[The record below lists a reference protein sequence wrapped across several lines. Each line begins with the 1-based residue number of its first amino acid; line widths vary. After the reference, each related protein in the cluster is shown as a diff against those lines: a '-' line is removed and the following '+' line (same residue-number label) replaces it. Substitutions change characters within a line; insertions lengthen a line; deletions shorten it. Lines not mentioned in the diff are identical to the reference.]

1 MPRDLEAI
9 GRRPLTVEDG
19 EALWEALRQV
29 SDRLEDVADALQ
41 LAIEA
46 LQRQI
51 VLTAKARD
59 GRDRELMLGQLDEA
73 RGLLATGDDLEEDGQ

>member
-9 GRRPLTVEDG
+9 GQRPLTVEDG
-19 EALWEALRQV
+19 ESIWEALRQLH
-29 SDRLEDVADALQ
+29 DRLEDVADACGL
-41 LAIEA
+41 IREA

-51 VLTAKARD
+51 VLTARQRD

-73 RGLLATGDDLEEDGQ
+73 AGLLETEGDDE

>member
-1 MPRDLEAI
+1 MPGDLEAI

-29 SDRLEDVADALQ
+29 SDRLEDVADAAQ

-46 LQRQI
+46 LERQI
-51 VLTAKARD
+51 VLAARAKD
-59 GRDRELMLGQLDEA
+59 GRDRELMLAQLDEA
-73 RGLLATGDDLEEDGQ
+73 RALLAVDTEGDDA

>member
-19 EALWEALRQV
+19 ESIWEALRQLN
-29 SDRLEDVADALQ
+29 DRLEDVADAAGL
-41 LAIEA
+41 IREA

-51 VLTAKARD
+51 VLTAKQKD

-73 RGLLATGDDLEEDGQ
+73 AGLLEADRIGEYE

>member
-1 MPRDLEAI
+1 MPRDLEEL

-29 SDRLEDVADALQ
+29 SDRLEDVADAQGLT
-41 LAIEA
+41 IEA

-51 VLTAKARD
+51 VLAAKAKD
-59 GRDRELMLGQLDEA
+59 GRDRELMLAQLDEA
-73 RGLLATGDDLEEDGQ
+73 RALLAVDTEGDDA

>member
-1 MPRDLEAI
+1 MPRDLEEL

-29 SDRLEDVADALQ
+29 SDRLEDVADAAQ

-46 LQRQI
+46 LERQI
-51 VLTAKARD
+51 VLAARAKD
-59 GRDRELMLGQLDEA
+59 GRDRELMLAQLDEA
-73 RGLLATGDDLEEDGQ
+73 RALLAVDTEGDDA

>member
-1 MPRDLEAI
+1 MPGDLEAI

-29 SDRLEDVADALQ
+29 SDRLEDVADAAQ

-46 LQRQI
+46 LERQV
-51 VLTAKARD
+51 VLTAKAKD
-59 GRDRELMLGQLDEA
+59 GRDRELMLAQLDEA
-73 RGLLATGDDLEEDGQ
+73 RALLAVDTEGDDA